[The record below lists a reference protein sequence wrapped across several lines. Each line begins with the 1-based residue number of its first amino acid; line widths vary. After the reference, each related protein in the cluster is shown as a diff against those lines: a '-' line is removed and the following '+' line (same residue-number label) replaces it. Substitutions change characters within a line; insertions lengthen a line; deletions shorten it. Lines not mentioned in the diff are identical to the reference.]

1 MTQHTASGDG
11 APSSAPPSIGAHY
24 TDTSTGN
31 QYLSKGTA
39 SAADWIKQQRSIAPI
54 TTEDPFFDIDPAQ
67 STLYIT
73 TLNSNTAPTIG
84 TAAAGT
90 RVDVIMAQNETGN
103 HAVTWPTS
111 IKWRAETSGE
121 VARHA
126 GRVTVVTL
134 WSLGDGRWLG
144 EARAYGDAIQ
154 PLYVVAWLSRD
165 GISRVRVADSSGDEV
180 VHEGPVTE
188 FDLDGYSESAAAAAI
203 SADCRWVAVAISGGA
218 YSNIPLIIWD
228 LRSGKHA
235 TVTVKLQPLDSAGIR
250 LQFHDDYLWG
260 WRDDGLIRINP
271 YSGAIESVATDAPAR
286 PQEWS
291 IAGDHVT
298 LNFNRTTG
306 SAGSIQL
313 YPARTYNLATGLL
326 TEVQFPLPVGS
337 LLGTGDPGGPS
348 PYGAT
353 GAYSPDGAYYALCT
367 RMAFGDDWE
376 STVSKTVLTV
386 YEVSTNTIVH
396 TLEIPLA
403 NTSDSLVTWSY
414 NSRYVAVLYGSGG
427 DQETRAAILDVREG
441 THALVLGDPRPIGRQ
456 AVITNDG
463 VLVTSGGKSSGFQA
477 SAHAAESGADAVMP
491 GWIRG
496 VAGADSNGFPLNTII
511 AMASNGPTAE

>member
-90 RVDVIMAQNETGN
+90 RVDVIMAQNETGY

-111 IKWRAETSGE
+111 IKWRAGTSGE

-154 PLYVVAWLSRD
+154 PLYVVAWKSRD
-165 GISRVRVADSSGDEV
+165 GLIRVRVADSSGDEV

-188 FDLDGYSESAAAAAI
+188 FGLDGYSEQYAAAAI
-203 SADCRWVAVAISGGA
+203 SADCRWVAVTEGGF
-218 YSNIPLIIWD
+218 SNKPLIIWD
-228 LRSGKHA
+228 LRSGKY
-235 TVTVKLQPLDSAGIR
+235 VKVIVQLVPLDPAGVR

-260 WRDDGLIRINP
+260 WRDDGFFRVNP
-271 YSGAIESVATDAPAR
+271 YSGAIESVATDAPAN
-286 PQEWS
+286 PQDWS

-298 LNFNRTTG
+298 LNFNNTTG
-306 SAGSIQL
+306 GAGSQL

-326 TEVQFPLPVGS
+326 TEVQFPLPDGS
-337 LLGTGDPGGPS
+337 LLDTGTAGPPS
-348 PYGAT
+348 PYGAA

-367 RMAFGDDWE
+367 RMVFGE
-376 STVSKTVLTV
+376 SLEDAVPKTVLTV

-396 TLEIPLA
+396 TLEIPLT
-403 NTSDSLVTWSY
+403 NTYDSIVTWSY
-414 NSRYVAVLYGSGG
+414 NSRYVAVLYGSG
-427 DQETRAAILDVREG
+427 DAEETRAAILDVREG
-441 THALVLGDPRPIGRQ
+441 THALVLGEPRPVGRQ

-463 VLVTSGGKSSGFQA
+463 VLVTSGGRSSGFDA

-496 VAGADSNGFPLNTII
+496 VAGADSNGFPENTII
-511 AMASNGPTAE
+511 AMASNGATAE